1 MVVEPVVILPAINK
15 RPRSDPGP
23 IGFFR
28 TRLYDGAKA
37 SLAYQL
43 RHSSFVSKPN
53 PPLYPPPRRLVAS
66 QLDPGLQR
74 PAGQGPPDTH
84 SHAAC
89 RRHSD
94 CAPIAADYGGYDF
107 GAANSLTRPTT
118 PSALSRSSVAS
129 MSCST

>member
-74 PAGQGPPDTH
+74 PAGQGPPDTD

-94 CAPIAADYGGYDF
+94 CAPISADDGGYDF